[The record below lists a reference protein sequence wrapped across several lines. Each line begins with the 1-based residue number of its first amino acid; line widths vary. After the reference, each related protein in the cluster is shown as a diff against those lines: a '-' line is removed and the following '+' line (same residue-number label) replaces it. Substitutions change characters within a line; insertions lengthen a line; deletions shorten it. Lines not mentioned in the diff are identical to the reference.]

1 MSQLNR
7 DDLGRTNTRYSLHFV
22 ASFIPRWDH
31 TRASRAPNAL
41 AALCIR
47 LVISKSI
54 ELSDDITHPK

>member
-7 DDLGRTNTRYSLHFV
+7 EDMVGQIHGTVYIFV
-22 ASFIPRWDH
+22 ASFIPGWDH
-31 TRASRAPNAL
+31 TRTSRAPNAL